1 MRIKVIILVFFFFD
15 FFQNKALSQGSTT
28 EPSDSTAS
36 FITNIKPTITIS
48 KCSNSS
54 IIIDGKLDDEGW
66 KNVPLAKN
74 FVEIYPGD
82 NTKPPVETEVLLA
95 YDEENLYMAYI
106 CYDPDISKL
115 RANLSDRDNI
125 WNDDYVG
132 VVFDTYSDDK
142 QAYEVF
148 VNPYSIQGDLIRN
161 PLTGEDD
168 SYDMIFSSECK
179 IYKDKWIAEMSIP
192 FKSLRFPDKNNQKWK
207 FHFIRTWPRRDR
219 TQMSWAVLPRDEP
232 SFMGQ
237 AGIVRG
243 FKGLKG
249 SKSLEILPYVIGGIT
264 GYKSDPN
271 NPNSKFIADS
281 VLKGDFGVGLKYG
294 FTSNLTG
301 ELVYNPDFSQVES
314 DAAQVDI
321 NSPSALFYPE
331 KRPFFLEGSSIFN
344 SYINV
349 VYTRMINDPLFAAKL
364 TGKIGDFDIGYI
376 GAYDRKTQFIL
387 PFDYGSR
394 IIFTDSVKSLINVLR
409 IRKSLKGESYIGF
422 IATDREV
429 KDGYNRVISFDGSL
443 NFWRN
448 YYFNFQVLR
457 YDTKEIND
465 TNLFKSSTHFGKN
478 REKTLSFDGE
488 KFSGF
493 GGLAQFRRSADIWS
507 FGLES
512 GFAPPEARR
521 DVGFIEKNNHMYLFL
536 WNELTVYLKKGFFLR
551 LYPYMEGGLRYDYS
565 GRIREQWLFPS
576 IYFQG
581 KAQTNCQISF
591 WAVNNEEYQNVY
603 HKNVHRGLININI
616 NTFNAARGGIFFEI
630 GKYIVRFVN
639 PSYIGFGFNT
649 EAWLTLKPIDR
660 LSIENTYNYSEL
672 SKEAGGEKLYSGYIL
687 RNKTS
692 FQFTRHFFLR
702 LVTQY
707 DSFTRT
713 LNIDPLF
720 SYKWN
725 PFTIFYIG
733 STHNINDYGS
743 GKDHSRF
750 IETTRQIFTKFQY
763 LFRL

>member
-1 MRIKVIILVFFFFD
+1 MMKSIFSKSLLFAVFTFEVFT
-15 FFQNKALSQGSTT
+15 QNISDS
-28 EPSDSTAS
+28 SDSTSAT
-36 FITNIKPTITIS
+36 ITNIKPSLTIS
-48 KCSNSS
+48 RCNNSS
-54 IIIDGKLDDEGW
+54 IKIDGEVNDEGW
-66 KNVPLAKN
+66 KNVSAAKD
-74 FVEIYPGD
+74 FVEIYPGN
-82 NTKPPVETEVLLA
+82 NTKSPVETEVLLA
-95 YDEENLYMAYI
+95 YDDENLYVAYI
-106 CYDPDISKL
+106 CYEPDISKL

-132 VVFDTYSDDK
+132 VCFDTYSDDQ
-142 QAYEVF
+142 QAYEIF
-148 VNPYSIQGDLIRN
+148 VNPYGIQGDLIRN

-168 SYDMIFSSECK
+168 SYDLIFSSECK

-192 FKSLRFPDKNNQKWK
+192 FKSLRFPNKSNQKWK
-207 FHFIRTWPRRDR
+207 FHFIRTWPRSDR

-237 AGIVRG
+237 AGIVDG
-243 FKGLKG
+243 FKGLKSG
-249 SKSLEILPYVIGGIT
+249 KNLEILPYVIGGIT
-264 GYKSDPN
+264 GYKSDPS

-281 VLKGDFGVGLKYG
+281 TLKGDFGVGLKYG

-301 ELVYNPDFSQVES
+301 EIVYNPDFSQVES

-349 VYTRMINDPLFAAKL
+349 IYTRMINNPLFAAKL

-387 PFDYGSR
+387 PYDYGSR
-394 IIFTDSVKSLINVLR
+394 FIFTDSKSLINVLR
-409 IRKSLKGESYIGF
+409 LRKSLEGESYVGF
-422 IATDREV
+422 LATDREV
-429 KDGYNRVISFDGSL
+429 KDGYNRVIGFDGSL
-443 NFWRN
+443 NFWKN

-457 YDTKEIND
+457 YDTKEVND
-465 TNLFKSSTHFGKN
+465 SNLYQSDTRFGKN
-478 REKTLSFDGE
+478 KENTLTFDGE

-493 GGLAQFRRSADIWS
+493 GGVAQLRRSAEYWR

-521 DVGFIEKNNHMYLFL
+521 DVGFIEKNNHMYLSL
-536 WNELTVYLKKGFFLR
+536 WNEFTVYLKRGFVLR
-551 LYPYMEGGLRYDYS
+551 FYPYIESGLRYDYS
-565 GRIREQWLFPS
+565 GRIREQWVVPS
-576 IYFQG
+576 VYFQG
-581 KAQTNCQISF
+581 RSLTNYQIGF
-591 WAVNNEEYQNVY
+591 LAVNNEEYQNVY
-603 HKNVHRGLININI
+603 HKNVHRGWINVNI
-616 NTFNAARGGIFFEI
+616 NTFDVARGGVFFEM
-630 GKYIVRFVN
+630 GKYIVRFEN
-639 PSYIGFGFNT
+639 PSYAGFGFNS

-672 SKEAGGEKLYSGYIL
+672 SKEAGGEKLYTGYIL

-707 DSFTRT
+707 DSFSKKF
-713 LNIDPLF
+713 NIDPLF

-733 STHNINDYGS
+733 STHNIYDYGS
-743 GKDHSRF
+743 SKDHQRF
-750 IETTRQIFTKFQY
+750 AETTRQIFAKFQY